1 MFVSDAATVAYGTA
15 YLRITAYFY
24 LFLGVNFVLNGI
36 VRSAGAMFQVLI
48 LNIIS
53 FWVLRYPLVYLFAEW
68 FGELGIAWGYAV
80 SLVISSA
87 IVTMYYLYGNWRE
100 AKIYTERAEDRACA
114 PLQGRSAASSPTTVS
129 QRLTSH
135 LLTRPFAT

>member
-1 MFVSDAATVAYGTA
+1 MAEQTVTALLDTNVLIARDAPDESAPDLSGFERLVVSSLNWYEVCRRLLMNIGPANQSMF
-15 YLRITAYFY
+15 L
-24 LFLGVNFVLNGI
+24 
-36 VRSAGAMFQVLI
+36 VLI

-100 AKIYTERAEDRACA
+100 AKIYTE
-114 PLQGRSAASSPTTVS
+114 
-129 QRLTSH
+129 
-135 LLTRPFAT
+135 